1 MSSPERHRYS
11 AIEGEHWWYRGRRKV
26 YLSHLRAAIGGVPVG
41 RALDLGGGDT
51 MGLAPFARDVVGL
64 DLDGAERARAR
75 AGGAR
80 VAGKA
85 LALPFADRAFDLV
98 TAFDVLERVE
108 DEEQALAEV
117 RRVLRPGGLAMLS
130 VPAYDWLHA
139 HQEGDVRRYTRAR
152 IRRAL
157 EAADFTVERTTHANV
172 VLFPLIAPTVL
183 AFELLQ
189 RLRVVPTS
197 SRHTNL
203 SVPTPP
209 WLAALL
215 YRAFTSELSL
225 SGRFDLPFGHSIVAL
240 ARRPIPARTKR
251 VKRRAQLRVRALASE
266 PAAPL
271 PSATEAVSSAP
282 RPSDAPLPERG
293 ASRADEPVVQDES
306 SRA

>member
-1 MSSPERHRYS
+1 MSGSEAHRYS

-41 RALDLGGGDT
+41 RALDLGCGAAR
-51 MGLAPFARDVVGL
+51 GLAPYAREIVGL
-64 DLDGAERARAR
+64 DLDGAEHALPGL
-75 AGGAR
+75 GGAR

-85 LALPFADRAFDLV
+85 LALPFADRAFDLL
-98 TAFDVLERVE
+98 TAFDVLERVA

-117 RRVLRPGGLAMLS
+117 RRVLRPGGLAVLS

-157 EAADFTVERTTHANV
+157 EAADLGVERTTHANV

-189 RLRVVPTS
+189 RLRIVPTAA
-197 SRHTNL
+197 RHTNL
-203 SVPTPP
+203 AVPTPP

-251 VKRRAQLRVRALASE
+251 VKRSVHLRVRALAPE

-271 PSATEAVSSAP
+271 PSAMGSASTPP
-282 RPSDAPLPERG
+282 RPSDALLPERG
-293 ASRADEPVVQDES
+293 TAGEETPRA
-306 SRA
+306 